1 MAQSPG
7 QFALRNVAGLAALRP
22 LAVSRRGILRAL
34 LPLAAR
40 TTLAEVPE
48 LRIAAASNLTAVAP
62 LLAAAFLRTTGI
74 RAVFSFAST
83 SQLARQIEE
92 GAPFDVFAAAD
103 STHVDELLKKN
114 LIVPGTAQVY
124 AAGVLSVWFP
134 AGPATL
140 RLEDLT
146 GRKIRAIALARP
158 ELAPYGGAALDVL
171 RNLGIL
177 ERVRPRLVY
186 AGSVAMAKQY
196 GATGNADAVFVPAS
210 LVLKE
215 RGAVI
220 PLNPKL
226 HRPLLQTLGL
236 VNLKKRTQSAS
247 QFAEFLVHG
256 QGHAILLQNGYR

>member
-1 MAQSPG
+1 M
-7 QFALRNVAGLAALRP
+7 
-22 LAVSRRGILRAL
+22 L
-34 LPLAAR
+34 LPLAMRIAS
-40 TTLAEVPE
+40 AEVPE
-48 LRIAAASNLTAVAP
+48 LRIAAASNLTTVAP
-62 LLAAAFLRTTGI
+62 QLAAAFLRSTGI

-83 SQLARQIEE
+83 SQLARQLEQ

-103 STHVDELLKKN
+103 STHVGELLKKN
-114 LIVPGTAQVY
+114 LIVSGTAQVY
-124 AAGVLSVWFP
+124 ATGVLTVWFP
-134 AGPATL
+134 NGPSTR
-140 RLEDLT
+140 RLEHLT
-146 GRKIRAIALARP
+146 GRDIRSIALARP
-158 ELAPYGGAALDVL
+158 ELAPYGEAALDAL

-220 PLNPKL
+220 PVDPRL
-226 HRPLLQTLGL
+226 HKPLLQTLGL